1 MATQKRTTRPRN
13 DIRAA
18 KFAREAK
25 PQITQAEPE
34 AIEEFI
40 VGNGPCRR
48 ISTVYL
54 SRLWRSSAKDIVENR
69 EFAVAMAAT
78 FLALEESRANYF
90 TLAALMESAYERLRE
105 ALYKRED
112 VEAILADA
120 AKHEALH

>member
-1 MATQKRTTRPRN
+1 MATQKRIRPKN

-18 KFAREAK
+18 KFARETK
-25 PQITQAEPE
+25 PQIETAEPE
-34 AIEEFI
+34 AIEDFI
-40 VGNGPCRR
+40 RGNGPCRR
-48 ISTVYL
+48 IATVYL
-54 SRLWRSSAKDIVENR
+54 SRLWRSSAKDIVEDR

-90 TLAALMESAYERLRE
+90 TLAMLMESAYERLRE